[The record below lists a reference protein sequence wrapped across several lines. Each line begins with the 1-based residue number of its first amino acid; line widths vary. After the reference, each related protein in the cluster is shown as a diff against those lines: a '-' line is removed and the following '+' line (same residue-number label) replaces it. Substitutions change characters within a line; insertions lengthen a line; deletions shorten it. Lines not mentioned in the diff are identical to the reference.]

1 MRKLLIISLIA
12 LSLVLV
18 GCKNTSVT
26 GGAVAIDKMIE
37 GCKDSDGG
45 IDKNIKGIVSAGDE
59 DYADSCV
66 AGLLIEYYCDGDK
79 IVNQNMRCPNKCRNG
94 KCI

>member
-1 MRKLLIISLIA
+1 MKKLLIISLIV

-18 GCKNTSVT
+18 GCKESSITGDVT
-26 GGAVAIDKMIE
+26 VEEAIE

-45 IDKNIKGIVSAGDE
+45 INPDVKGMLYVGGK
-59 DYADSCV
+59 DYADACV
-66 AGLLIEYYCDGDK
+66 SGLLIEYYCDNGNK
-79 IVNQNMRCPNKCRNG
+79 ANQNIRCDIECSNG